1 MDYEYLLEERS
12 SGGAKV
18 GRGHE
23 LCTWK
28 AVQKHDTKK
37 ISTRAPVFTEIETG
51 GEDIKKFTVIGG
63 LQIIQ
68 YTCRA

>member
-1 MDYEYLLEERS
+1 M
-12 SGGAKV
+12 GW
-18 GRGHE
+18 GHE

-28 AVQKHDTKK
+28 AVQKHDTNK
-37 ISTRAPVFTEIETG
+37 ISTRAPVFIEIETG